1 MPTYKNTKD
10 HPISWGARTWTPGEE
25 KPVSFF
31 MPNALGLVKISDE
44 PAPAPHVLVSQET
57 TIDAGGSFTMA
68 VPCVERY
75 LLSAIAITGAAKLKI
90 SGALVPLDD
99 NADYVGVLEW
109 GKVPQLELSSVSGA
123 TVRILVEVA

>member
-31 MPNALGLVKISDE
+31 MPAALGLVKISDD
-44 PAPAPHVLVSQET
+44 PAPAPQVLVSQELV
-57 TIDAGGSFTMA
+57 IDAEGSSTI
-68 VPCVERY
+68 VIPWSERY

-90 SGALVPLDD
+90 SGAFVPLDD
-99 NADYVGVLEW
+99 KADYVGVLEW
-109 GKVPQLELSSVSGA
+109 GRVPQLELSSVSGA